1 MPNRMFRIAWRSSNT
16 NYTGQGQYCLPEEVA
31 ELYMQRLNVEH
42 PDIHH
47 WIEPSPPPPLNLA
60 GYVCSYGDD
69 TFVPSTPSPQPR
81 D

>member
-16 NYTGQGQYCLPEEVA
+16 NHSGYGDYCLPEEVA
-31 ELYMQRLNVEH
+31 QSYMVRMNVMH

-60 GYVCSYGDD
+60 GCVCSYGDD

-81 D
+81 E